1 MIFDAPLLLFLAP
14 VLALAF
20 GFAAWMARRRRI
32 RLARRWSPSLGRLA
46 RGRGGWAPAVVGLC
60 ALLAAV
66 GLAGPRAGRTEVR
79 AETRA
84 LSLVLAVDISR
95 SMLAEDVEPSRL
107 QRATREARRLIQDL
121 DGDRL
126 GLIAFAGRSYIL
138 APLTVDGSAI
148 RMYLDA
154 LDPDLASEGGTSLGA
169 VLTQGSELLS
179 AATDAAD
186 RVLVVFTDGE
196 AHDTLTD
203 VVAQAEALKESGVR
217 LIVVAE
223 GRALPIRIPI
233 RDSAGTLKEYKQDQE
248 GNVVHTQRRDDV
260 LRAIVDAAEGTLV
273 PNELAD
279 QAGAVRDL
287 VAAMKRSPTSETRTA
302 DLIPRAWVPVLA
314 AVLFLLG
321 YTLARPGP
329 ALVSVAVLLLGA
341 SSAEA
346 QRPTPGARAMA
357 AGDPARA
364 AAEFLKEAGSGSSRD
379 TAFYNAG
386 TAALA
391 ARRFDVARG
400 ALEQAAKSLDP
411 DLRYRALY
419 NLGVAGLLAAQA
431 DSAKS
436 QELLGEA
443 ADRLREALRLQPSS
457 PRAKW
462 NLELAERRQPPPPSG
477 GGGGGGGGGG
487 QKPPAG
493 GGAAPTPQASQPE
506 PQPPGLSQSQAEQIL
521 SSMERRERE
530 TRAEQQR
537 RLRGSSAGGVK
548 DW

>member
-1 MIFDAPLLLFLAP
+1 MTFDAPLLLFLSP

-20 GFAAWMARRRRI
+20 GFAAWLARSRRI

-46 RGRGGWAPAVVGLC
+46 RSRGGWAPVIIGFG
-60 ALLAAV
+60 ALLATI

-79 AETRA
+79 TQTRA
-84 LSLVLAVDISR
+84 LSLVMAIDISR

-107 QRATREARRLIQDL
+107 QRAGREARRLIQDL
-121 DGDRL
+121 EGDRL

-138 APLTVDGSAI
+138 APLTVDGGAI

-154 LDPDLASEGGTSLGA
+154 LDPDLASEGGTNLAA
-169 VLTQGSELLS
+169 VLSQGAELLA

-186 RVLVVFTDGE
+186 RVLVLFTDGE
-196 AHDTLTD
+196 AHDTLPE
-203 VVAQAEALKESGVR
+203 VATQAEALKQAGVH

-223 GRALPIRIPI
+223 GRALPTRIPV
-233 RDSAGTLKEYKQDQE
+233 RDSSGTLISYKQDDE
-248 GNVVHTQRRDDV
+248 GNVVRTQRRDDV
-260 LRAIVDAAEGTLV
+260 LRAIVDAAEGSLV
-273 PNELAD
+273 PNEVPD

-302 DLIPRAWVPVLA
+302 DLVPRAWIPVLA
-314 AVLFLLG
+314 AALLLIG

-329 ALVSVAVLLLGA
+329 ALVGLAGILLLTPK
-341 SSAEA
+341 AEA
-346 QRPTPGARAMA
+346 QRPTPGTRALA

-364 AAEFLKEAGSGSSRD
+364 AAEFLKEAGGATARD

-386 TAALA
+386 TAALEA
-391 ARRFDVARG
+391 GRLDVAKG
-400 ALEQAAKSLDP
+400 ALEEAAKSLDP

-419 NLGVAGLLAAQA
+419 NLGLLGLLAAKA
-431 DSAKS
+431 DSGK
-436 QELLGEA
+436 QEEILGQA

-457 PRAKW
+457 ARAKW

-477 GGGGGGGGGG
+477 GGGGAS
-487 QKPPAG
+487 KPPPS
-493 GGAAPTPQASQPE
+493 GGAPPTPQPSRPE
-506 PQPPGLSQSQAEQIL
+506 PQSQGLSQSQAEQIL
-521 SSMERRERE
+521 NSMERRERE

-537 RLRGSSAGGVK
+537 RLRGGAAAGVK